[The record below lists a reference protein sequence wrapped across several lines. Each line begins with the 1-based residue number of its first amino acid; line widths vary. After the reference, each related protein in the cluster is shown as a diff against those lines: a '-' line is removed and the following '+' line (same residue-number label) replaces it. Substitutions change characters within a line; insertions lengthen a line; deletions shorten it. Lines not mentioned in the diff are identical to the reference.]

1 MTDTAPCNG
10 QDLLVE
16 LTADIVAAYVS
27 NRRSPGQRPSESDF
41 RRTFRLEQHLG
52 SGSRRHRG

>member
-1 MTDTAPCNG
+1 MTETAYGNA

-27 NRRSPGQRPSESDF
+27 NHVVPVTDLPGLIS
-41 RRTFRLEQHLG
+41 
-52 SGSRRHRG
+52 

>member
-1 MTDTAPCNG
+1 MTDTALGSG

-27 NRRSPGQRPSESDF
+27 NHIVPVSD
-41 RRTFRLEQHLG
+41 LANLI
-52 SGSRRHRG
+52 